1 MSTKKSSKKHDDGW
15 DEYETYRQDKVDN
28 AIFDMVKDIT
38 PIGYLQWDMELIG
51 EIRDVILEYVVNQKK
66 WMTEQ
71 QFYPYRELTP
81 EPDGNITLQ
90 PFKGLIVTDEQLVTA
105 MRKEVEDIDAEQLA
119 EWAGHCLGGKCWYL
133 EDNTYS
139 FEPDENYYGAFNF
152 IKDKANG

>member
-1 MSTKKSSKKHDDGW
+1 MSKRRYKEERDEDGW
-15 DEYETYRQDKVDN
+15 TEQETDRQDRVDN
-28 AIFDMVKDIT
+28 AIFNMVEEIT
-38 PIGYLQWDMELIG
+38 PIGYMDWDMELIG
-51 EIRDVILEYVVNQKK
+51 EIRDVIKEYVVDQKN

-81 EPDGNITLQ
+81 EPKENIVLQ

-105 MRKEVEDIDAEQLA
+105 MRKEVEDIDADQLA

-152 IKDKANG
+152 IKDKK